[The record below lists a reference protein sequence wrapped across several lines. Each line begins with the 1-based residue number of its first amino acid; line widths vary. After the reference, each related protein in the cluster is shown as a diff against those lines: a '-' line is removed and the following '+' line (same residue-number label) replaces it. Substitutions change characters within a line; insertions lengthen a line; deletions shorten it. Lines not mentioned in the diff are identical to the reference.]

1 MDPHHRVPQRRRR
14 DDLVHRDGL
23 DRGRDLR
30 EPRLLELDG
39 AVFLYYFEA
48 GTNPLAFQPGRV
60 FGSRREAAGSWTE
73 PVPVSPEDSVV
84 WRTKWLDGRPLMM
97 RYRGG
102 SDSYAAGEAAIDVEM
117 LTTDDG
123 FDWRPWNPAR
133 PVVHTGGAG
142 ETDVAIDG
150 DGDLWAIARNEGGER
165 GRFGSLICSAPAAD
179 VTDWTCTD
187 DPRKFD
193 SPLVFSHRGEIWLLA
208 RRQVANEGRFDLGL
222 PAPRDAQF
230 LAYEAAYWITPKRLA
245 LWKLDR
251 STRTVNWVADVPSRG
266 DTAFPGIVWT
276 GPDSIEVYNYSSPIH
291 GDDLP
296 WVAGQLGPTNIYVT
310 AITLPS

>member
-1 MDPHHRVPQRRRR
+1 MAHEVARRPAPHDAVPR
-14 DDLVHRDGL
+14 
-23 DRGRDLR
+23 
-30 EPRLLELDG
+30 
-39 AVFLYYFEA
+39 
-48 GTNPLAFQPGRV
+48 
-60 FGSRREAAGSWTE
+60 
-73 PVPVSPEDSVV
+73 
-84 WRTKWLDGRPLMM
+84 
-97 RYRGG
+97 G

-150 DGDLWAIARNEGGER
+150 DGELWAIARNEGGER
-165 GRFGSLICSAPAAD
+165 GRFGSLICSAPAGD
-179 VTDWTCTD
+179 LTDWTCTD

-208 RRQVANEGRFDLGL
+208 RRQVANDGRFDLGL
-222 PAPRDAQF
+222 TAPRDAQF

-251 STRTVNWVADVPSRG
+251 STRTVNWVADIPSRG

-276 GPDSIEVYNYSSPIH
+276 GPDNIEVYNYSSPIH

-310 AITLPS
+310 EITLPS